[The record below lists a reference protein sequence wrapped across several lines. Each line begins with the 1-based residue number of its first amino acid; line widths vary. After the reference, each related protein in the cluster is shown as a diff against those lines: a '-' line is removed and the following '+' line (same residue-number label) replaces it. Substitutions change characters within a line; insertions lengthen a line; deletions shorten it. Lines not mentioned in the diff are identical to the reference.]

1 MKILYFGDVMGRT
14 GRTALLDRLDEI
26 RADLAPDF
34 IIANGENA
42 AHGFGITEK
51 ICNQFFAAGID
62 VITLGNHAWD
72 QREIMNYIDSE
83 PRLLRPLNYP
93 KGTPGKGAGLFEA
106 RGGKRVF
113 VAQIMGRLF
122 MDAIDDPFAR
132 IEEELAAMSLGPG
145 KDGHADAIVVDIH
158 AEASSEKMSVGHA
171 LDGRGSLV
179 AGTHTH
185 VPTADAQILPGGTA
199 YQSDIGMCGDYNSVI
214 GMKKEEAVNR
224 FTKKLPKDRLEPAEE
239 PATLCAVFVETDDAN
254 GLARRIEP
262 LRVGPRLHQTRPG

>member
-171 LDGRGSLV
+171 LDGRVSLV

-262 LRVGPRLHQTRPG
+262 LRVGPRLHQTLPG